1 MSIRSDFYRC
11 KARVKTS
18 KSARRE
24 SLVKGGAIQLHL
36 HLMEKEDL
44 NLIKGEKEKERV
56 RGEAEQKAHSELS
69 ADIETRQTWA
79 AKCAIAS
86 MIINIIHNIIVI
98 IVIMMIIVVVV
109 VYRHRFGRLASQ
121 MAMPG
126 NALDIS
132 ISRTRCEQRRNRSRV
147 SGLGVCS
154 KHA

>member
-1 MSIRSDFYRC
+1 M
-11 KARVKTS
+11 
-18 KSARRE
+18 
-24 SLVKGGAIQLHL
+24 G
-36 HLMEKEDL
+36 
-44 NLIKGEKEKERV
+44 
-56 RGEAEQKAHSELS
+56 
-69 ADIETRQTWA
+69 RQMLTY
-79 AKCAIAS
+79 AIAS
-86 MIINIIHNIIVI
+86 MIINIIHNIIVMM
-98 IVIMMIIVVVV
+98 MMIIVVVV